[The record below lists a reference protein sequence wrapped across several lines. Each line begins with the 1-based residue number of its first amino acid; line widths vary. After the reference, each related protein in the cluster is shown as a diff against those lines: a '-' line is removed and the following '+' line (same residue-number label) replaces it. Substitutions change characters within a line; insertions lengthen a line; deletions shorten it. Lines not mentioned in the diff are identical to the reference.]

1 MANQK
6 ELCYLTIP
14 EAALLLQSKQLS
26 PVELTKAFLDRIEAV
41 DGGLHSYVTLL
52 PDSAIQEAQAAEKA
66 IQAGEY
72 RGPLHGIPIALKDL
86 YDTAGIRTTA
96 QSKVLEHRVPSQ
108 DATVVTRLKE
118 AGTVLLGKLTM
129 HEFALGGPPTSLFVP
144 ARNPWNPDHIPGGSS
159 SGSGAAVAAGL
170 CMGSLGSDTGG
181 SIRGPAASCGI
192 VGLKPTYGRVSRA
205 GVLPLS
211 WSLDHVGPMTW
222 TVEDSAYMLQAIAGH
237 DPDDPT
243 SRSTAVSDY
252 AASLTEDV
260 RGLRVGVLR
269 SYINHG
275 EEPMDAETLAAFD
288 AALAELAALGAE
300 VVEIDI
306 PSAIYSDS
314 ANSIIMLVRGL
325 RLPSSQPA
333 VAAGELR
340 RDRASPVLDGRAG
353 HLLGLRAGAAGAQP
367 HPPGDGGSAAAG
379 GPGGAAGQPEPR
391 RELRWVRA
399 AGAVEGR
406 RVHVAGERD
415 GPADDLRAVRVH
427 ERRPAG
433 GGPAH
438 GPPRRRVDGAAGR
451 LRLPTA
457 RWVVREEAGVGGV
470 ALKPWQLPI
479 PGRRA

>member
-1 MANQK
+1 MADQK
-6 ELCYLTIP
+6 LYYLTIP
-14 EAALLLQSKQLS
+14 EAALLLESKQLS
-26 PVELTKAFLDRIEAV
+26 PVELTRAFLDRIEAV
-41 DGGLHSYVTLL
+41 DGGLNSYVTLL
-52 PDSAIQEAQAAEKA
+52 ADSALQEAQAAEKA
-66 IQAGEY
+66 IQVGEY

-96 QSKVLEHRVPSQ
+96 QSKVLEHRVPAQ
-108 DATVVTRLKE
+108 DATVVARLKE

-129 HEFALGGPPTSLFVP
+129 HEFALGGPPTSLFEP

-181 SIRGPAASCGI
+181 SIRGPAAACGI

-237 DPDDPT
+237 DPVDPT

-275 EEPMDAETLAAFD
+275 EEPMDPETLAAFD
-288 AALAELAALGAE
+288 TALGELAALGAE
-300 VVEIDI
+300 VEEIDI

-314 ANSIIMLVRGL
+314 ANSVIMLSEAFAYHRTNLRTQPENYGEIVRARFSTGALVTASDYVQAQRVRSRIRRETAAVLQQVDLVVLPGSRSPAPSFEGFEPLGRWKGEGFMSLANETGL
-325 RLPSSQPA
+325 PTICVPCGFTSAGLPVGIQLMGRPDDEST
-333 VAAGELR
+333 VLRAAY
-340 RDRASPVLDGRAG
+340 AYQQRAG
-353 HLLGLRAGAAGAQP
+353 WYQKR
-367 HPPGDGGSAAAG
+367 PG
-379 GPGGAAGQPEPR
+379 
-391 RELRWVRA
+391 
-399 AGAVEGR
+399 
-406 RVHVAGERD
+406 
-415 GPADDLRAVRVH
+415 
-427 ERRPAG
+427 
-433 GGPAH
+433 
-438 GPPRRRVDGAAGR
+438 
-451 LRLPTA
+451 
-457 RWVVREEAGVGGV
+457 
-470 ALKPWQLPI
+470 
-479 PGRRA
+479 